1 MFPKF
6 VVILSQFLEQLFLN
20 PNAARKGEMN
30 GLSLPRFCLEMD
42 LARIEKKL
50 NIAIILIITFCEMH
64 M

>member
-6 VVILSQFLEQLFLN
+6 VVILIQFLEQLFLN

-42 LARIEKKL
+42 LVLIEK
-50 NIAIILIITFCEMH
+50 N
-64 M
+64 